1 MADIQ
6 TPTEPWRVTAGS
18 EGLDLHAPTR
28 LILILRMG
36 IQMIDSDFQ
45 GPLQP
50 GTVGLLIGRSSTTL
64 RGLQVYPGIINPDY
78 TGIVKIMVESPK
90 GISAISPG
98 DRIAQLVILPSLHDR
113 FPARNRERGS
123 QGFGS
128 SGTDLTFL
136 SLSLD
141 QRPTLQLTING
152 TKITGLLDT
161 GADKSIKA
169 SKDWPRGWLVQAS
182 RIPYK
187 DWGIQKPLMLVQT
200 C

>member
-1 MADIQ
+1 
-6 TPTEPWRVTAGS
+6 
-18 EGLDLHAPTR
+18 
-28 LILILRMG
+28 
-36 IQMIDSDFQ
+36 MINSDFQ
-45 GPLQP
+45 GPHQP

-64 RGLQVYPGIINPDY
+64 RGLWVYPGIIDPDC
-78 TGIVKIMVESPK
+78 TGIIKIMVESPK
-90 GISAISPG
+90 GVSAISPD

-141 QRPTLQLTING
+141 QRPTLQLAING

-161 GADKSIKA
+161 GADKSIIA
-169 SKDWPRGWLVQAS
+169 SKDWLHGWP
-182 RIPYK
+182 I
-187 DWGIQKPLMLVQT
+187 
-200 C
+200 